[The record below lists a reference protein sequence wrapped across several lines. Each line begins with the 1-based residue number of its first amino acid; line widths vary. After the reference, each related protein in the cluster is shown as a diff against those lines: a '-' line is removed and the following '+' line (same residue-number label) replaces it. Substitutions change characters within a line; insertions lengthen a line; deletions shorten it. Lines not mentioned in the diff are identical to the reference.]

1 MKCVA
6 ISGNGS
12 CRSSSLFHV
21 RFYKMGLPARREQ
34 KKRRKNTSLWWL
46 LPSGLRKKRVY
57 RISNIAFTMFACYYA
72 VFWCIILPYQVLY
85 THASQKKREI
95 VVSCV
100 GDSLTYGLGASK
112 LHTLT
117 YPALLQTHLQSQFPT
132 VQWTIHNFGDSGKT
146 ALKGTGRHSY
156 WNTETYKKSLSV
168 QPNIVI
174 IQLGN
179 THIIFT
185 L

>member
-1 MKCVA
+1 MFRHFFLVFWF
-6 ISGNGS
+6 IQSQY
-12 CRSSSLFHV
+12 HV
-21 RFYKMGLPARREQ
+21 R
-34 KKRRKNTSLWWL
+34 
-46 LPSGLRKKRVY
+46 
-57 RISNIAFTMFACYYA
+57 
-72 VFWCIILPYQVLY
+72 Y
-85 THASQKKREI
+85 TQASQKKREI
-95 VVSCV
+95 VVSCI

-156 WNTETYKKSLSV
+156 WNTETYKKSLAA

-174 IQLGN
+174 IQLGMLKYTPLITYSTDTN
-179 THIIFT
+179 LSIQRLT
-185 L
+185 LSLTLGVF